1 MYFNTN
7 KIIKVHKCMDLNV
20 IYDVKIGLNLALHS
34 LWYGVNTFKLFFLSL
49 QKIYLIIVIFSYST
63 EYSTSKHLQTVYL

>member
-34 LWYGVNTFKLFFLSL
+34 LWYGVNTFKLFF
-49 QKIYLIIVIFSYST
+49 F
-63 EYSTSKHLQTVYL
+63 